1 MKDTKHLVYGDDIAN
16 KNETINP
23 GDVFCTLFARSGQIT
38 EVPELAV
45 SATLWMAIER
55 NQHVTNYPF
64 RAVIVDAGEHWSP
77 RWKSCWKNGEVVR
90 LSSRVQ
96 SLVQARRLISRRS
109 VQ

>member
-1 MKDTKHLVYGDDIAN
+1 MNDTKHLECGDDIAN

-23 GDVFCTLFARSGQIT
+23 GDVFCTLFTRSGQIT

-55 NQHVTNYPF
+55 NQPVTNYPF
-64 RAVIVDAGEHWSP
+64 RAVIIDDDEHWSP
-77 RWKSCWKNGEVVR
+77 HWKSNWKNGEVVR
-90 LSSRVQ
+90 LSSRIQ
-96 SLVQARRLISRRS
+96 SFVQARRLISRRS